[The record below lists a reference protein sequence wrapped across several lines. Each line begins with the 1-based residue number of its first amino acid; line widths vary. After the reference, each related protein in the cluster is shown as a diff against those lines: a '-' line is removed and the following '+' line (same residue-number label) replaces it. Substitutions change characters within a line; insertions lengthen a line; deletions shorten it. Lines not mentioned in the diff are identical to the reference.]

1 MVSVKD
7 NKNEDEP
14 SFSDD
19 EDYIDPIT
27 NEELLPELMA
37 TEPRKDESIDKIIVV
52 DNIPKVGQD
61 KKEKLKQ
68 ILSKLLQSYGTIVNQ
83 YFPAMYKTA
92 SCRLFH
98 VLINTKDALGC
109 WVFFYTRSSGS
120 LNGTMQSWDRCL
132 S

>member
-83 YFPAMYKTA
+83 YFPEDSGVTKGLAFSNSIIHK
-92 SCRLFH
+92 S
-98 VLINTKDALGC
+98 LILPFLVTCL
-109 WVFFYTRSSGS
+109 
-120 LNGTMQSWDRCL
+120 LNFQQNNQQSML
-132 S
+132 NSI

>member
-19 EDYIDPIT
+19 EDYIDQIT

-37 TEPRKDESIDKIIVV
+37 TEPRKDESIDKIIVI

-68 ILSKLLQSYGTIVNQ
+68 IINKLLQSYGTIVNQ
-83 YFPAMYKTA
+83 YFPEDNGVTIG
-92 SCRLFH
+92 L
-98 VLINTKDALGC
+98 
-109 WVFFYTRSSGS
+109 VFLSLS
-120 LNGTMQSWDRCL
+120 LNYQKK
-132 S
+132 